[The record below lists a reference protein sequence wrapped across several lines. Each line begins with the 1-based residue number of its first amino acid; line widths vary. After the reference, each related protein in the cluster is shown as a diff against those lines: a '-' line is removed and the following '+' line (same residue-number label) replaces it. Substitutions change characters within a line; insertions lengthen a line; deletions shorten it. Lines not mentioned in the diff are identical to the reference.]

1 MELVLVRHATSTRS
15 RVGVWGRLYD
25 APLVDG
31 FEEQLAETRAALE
44 SLEKSKVYSSPLLR
58 CLESAAFI
66 FPQKAVRIVEEFRA
80 YHSGFFEEKT
90 EAFIREHNPEYMS
103 LSYRDRFLRPYFDE
117 ESMEAQ
123 ASRVERGIL
132 RVLGEGA
139 PISVIVA
146 HYSTINIIAHIGSL
160 NWETDTYADGTY
172 DVAEGAFIRKRVDP
186 VVVLAGIRDRI
197 GRKKSGPPACERRGG
212 NA

>member
-25 APLVDG
+25 APLIEG
-31 FEEQLAETRAALE
+31 FEEQLAETRAALK
-44 SLEKSKVYSSPLLR
+44 SLEETKVCSSPLAR
-58 CLESAAFI
+58 CLETAAFI

-103 LSYRDRFLRPYFDE
+103 LTYRDRFMRPHFDE

-123 ASRVERGIL
+123 ASRVKRGIL
-132 RVLGEGA
+132 RVLGEGD

-146 HYSTINIIAHIGSL
+146 HYSTINIIAHISSL
-160 NWETDTYADGTY
+160 NWETETYADGTY
-172 DVAEGAFIRKRVDP
+172 DVAEGAFIRKMVDP

-197 GRKKSGPPACERRGG
+197 GRKESGPPARERGDG

>member
-1 MELVLVRHATSTRS
+1 
-15 RVGVWGRLYD
+15 
-25 APLVDG
+25 
-31 FEEQLAETRAALE
+31 
-44 SLEKSKVYSSPLLR
+44 
-58 CLESAAFI
+58 
-66 FPQKAVRIVEEFRA
+66 
-80 YHSGFFEEKT
+80 
-90 EAFIREHNPEYMS
+90 
-103 LSYRDRFLRPYFDE
+103 
-117 ESMEAQ
+117 MEAQ

-132 RVLGEGA
+132 KVLGEGA

-172 DVAEGAFIRKRVDP
+172 DVVEGAFIRKTVDP

-197 GRKKSGPPACERRGG
+197 GRKKSGPPARERKGG